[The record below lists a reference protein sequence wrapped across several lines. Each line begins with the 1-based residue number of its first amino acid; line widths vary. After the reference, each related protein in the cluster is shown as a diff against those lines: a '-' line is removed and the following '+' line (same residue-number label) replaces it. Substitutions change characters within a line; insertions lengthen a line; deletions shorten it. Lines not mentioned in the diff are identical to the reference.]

1 MLISQAYI
9 HYGIVRYLYSLVD
22 RSILTMHGVDTIMQD
37 MQVLK
42 SHSVSTSVSKV
53 ECYVCGKGLQDGH
66 SITAKTLPNGIVLF
80 CDVHYSLQ

>member
-1 MLISQAYI
+1 M
-9 HYGIVRYLYSLVD
+9 VRYLYSLVD
-22 RSILTMHGVDTIMQD
+22 RYTIMQN
-37 MQVLK
+37 MQILK
-42 SHSVSTSVSKV
+42 ERKISTSVSKV